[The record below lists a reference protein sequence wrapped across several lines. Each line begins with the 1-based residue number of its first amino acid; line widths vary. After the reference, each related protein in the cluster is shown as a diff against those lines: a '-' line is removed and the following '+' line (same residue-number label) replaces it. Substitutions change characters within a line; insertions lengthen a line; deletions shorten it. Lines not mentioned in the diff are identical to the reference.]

1 LDRSRLTALIVACAL
16 LMDSI
21 DQTVI
26 ATSLP
31 AIAADIHVN
40 PLSLK
45 LALTSYF
52 LSLAI
57 FVSASGWAADR
68 FGSRTIFRLAIL
80 IFTSGSILCGF
91 SDSLGWFVFARFLQG
106 FGGAMMTPVGRL
118 LVIRSVPR
126 AEMVAAFAWLTV
138 PAMIGPMLGPPLGGF
153 ITTYFHWRWIFW
165 INVPIGV
172 LGLVLVSLFIENI
185 REEKTP
191 PLDLLGLVL
200 TGIGFST
207 LVFGFTVAG
216 LGFLSV
222 FNNVALILAGVVALG
237 LYTLHAR
244 RTEFPLIEL
253 KLFRIPLFR
262 AAILGGTMFRFG
274 VGASPFL
281 LPLML
286 QIVFGMSAF
295 QSGSLTFVSA
305 VGSMAMK
312 ASAPRI
318 LRRFGFRNTLLY
330 NGIIAS
336 LFFFLC
342 GFFRP
347 GIPELLIALVLLLGG
362 FFRSLQFTSLNA
374 AAFAEVDNAQMSR
387 ATSLNAVA
395 QQVATSAGVAIGA
408 GTVEAVHSFHPAATL
423 AAGDFA
429 PAFFLV
435 GVLSAMSFVFF
446 LRVPH
451 EAGSTATG
459 KPERASGSP
468 GVPAA
473 PEERAAAE

>member
-1 LDRSRLTALIVACAL
+1 MFMDAL
-16 LMDSI
+16 

-31 AIAADIHVN
+31 AIATDIQVN
-40 PLSLK
+40 PLALK

-52 LSLAI
+52 MSLAI

-68 FGSRTIFRLAIL
+68 FGARTIFRLAIV
-80 IFTSGSILCGF
+80 IFTTGSILCGF
-91 SDSLGWFVFARFLQG
+91 STSLTGFVLARFLQG

-138 PAMIGPMLGPPLGGF
+138 PAMIGPMIGPPLGGF

-165 INVPIGV
+165 INVPIGI
-172 LGLVLVSLFIENI
+172 LGFLLVTLFIENI
-185 REEKTP
+185 REEEPP
-191 PLDLLGLVL
+191 PLDVLGFIL

-222 FNNVALILAGVVALG
+222 FDNIALIAVGLAALG

-244 RTEFPLIEL
+244 RVAFPIIEL
-253 KLFRIPLFR
+253 KLFRVPLFR
-262 AAILGGTMFRFG
+262 AAILGGTLFRFG
-274 VGASPFL
+274 VGATPFL

-286 QIVFGMSAF
+286 QLVFGMSAF

-318 LRRFGFRNTLLY
+318 LRRFGFRNVLLF
-330 NGIIAS
+330 NGLIGS
-336 LFFFLC
+336 FFFAAC
-342 GFFRP
+342 GLFRP
-347 GIPELLIALVLLLGG
+347 GMSELLILAVLLAGG
-362 FFRSLQFTSLNA
+362 FFRSLQFTTLNA
-374 AAFAEVDNAQMSR
+374 AAFAEVDNALMSR
-387 ATSLNAVA
+387 ATSLNAVS
-395 QQVATSAGVAIGA
+395 QQVAASAGVAIGA
-408 GTVEAVHSFHPAATL
+408 GTVEAMHAFHPDAAL
-423 AAGDFA
+423 GMGDFA
-429 PAFFLV
+429 PAFFVV
-435 GVLSAMSFVFF
+435 GALAAVAFLFFVR
-446 LRVPH
+446 LPR
-451 EAGSTATG
+451 EAGSDVTGGADRSGRAATIT
-459 KPERASGSP
+459 PP
-468 GVPAA
+468 QD
-473 PEERAAAE
+473 RAAAE